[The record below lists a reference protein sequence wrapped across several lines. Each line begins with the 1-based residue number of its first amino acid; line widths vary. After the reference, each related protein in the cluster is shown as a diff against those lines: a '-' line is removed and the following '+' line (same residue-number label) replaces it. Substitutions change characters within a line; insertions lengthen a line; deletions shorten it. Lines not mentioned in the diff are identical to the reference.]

1 MATAEALNMNQPLT
15 DFAAAYQNSKF
26 IADRV
31 TALIR
36 VTAIAG
42 TFQKRSRRDVNRA
55 SLDDVIGTSG
65 WANEIGYSLSSDTY
79 ALQPR
84 ALKGYVDRASRVAA
98 VTALDPE
105 QEMVAQLMQ
114 AIGLAHEKRVASVL
128 TTPANYASANQLTAG
143 VLSKPNVATKWS
155 DWSAADP
162 IGDIKAAIRQLP
174 SAGDDFERVMWISDV
189 VFDALATHPQILALK
204 GTTSGV
210 ASAQELVSYFR
221 GLDRIEIGECTEDTA
236 NPGQASAS
244 YSRLWSSTACGI
256 VLVPRSERG
265 TEASIFAASFRHVDG
280 VVVRSWDEPGRGY
293 GGSTGIQVEHM
304 TQAAKVV
311 QDDAGVII
319 SGCL

>member
-1 MATAEALNMNQPLT
+1 MATAEALTMNQPLT
-15 DFAAAYQNSKF
+15 DFASAYQNSRF

-31 TALIR
+31 SAPIR
-36 VTAIAG
+36 VTAMSG
-42 TFQKRSRRDVNRA
+42 TFQKRSRRDANAIV
-55 SLDDVIGTSG
+55 DDVIGTDG
-65 WANEIGYSLSSDTY
+65 TANEIAYALSSDTY

-84 ALKGYVDRASRVAA
+84 ALKGFVNRAAQVAA

-114 AIGLAHEKRVASVL
+114 RVLLAHEKRVADVL
-128 TTPANYASANQLTAG
+128 TATGSYASANRLTAG
-143 VLSKPNVATKWS
+143 VSSKPTVATKWS

-162 IGDIKAAIRQLP
+162 IGDIKVALRSLP
-174 SAGDDFERVMWISDV
+174 STGDDFERVMWISDV
-189 VFDALATHPQILALK
+189 VFDALCSHPQILALK

-221 GLDRIEIGECTEDTA
+221 GLDRIEVGEVTSDTA
-236 NPGQASAS
+236 NPGQAAS

-265 TEASIFAASFRHVDG
+265 TQASIFAASFRHADG
-280 VVVRSWDEPGRGY
+280 VVVRSWEEPGRGY

-304 TQAAKVV
+304 TQAAKVI